1 MASQETWVLTVTPL
15 RDCCAPIL
23 LWIGYLS
30 QGKVCVTSFG
40 QTWKI
45 TVGFWPGVRLLKVF
59 CGCLHWCC
67 MRVQSCP
74 TLCDPM
80 DCRPPGSSVHEIFQ
94 TRILE
99 WVAISSFRVSSQLRD
114 QTFISCISCLSRQ
127 ILYHCTSLKNPC
139 SVLVQVFCFQ
149 STLHS
154 IVFLD
159 TIHPLKPSY

>member
-1 MASQETWVLTVTPL
+1 MHIQKKIKLFREVQKNVKTCSLHSNSFNKKIFEYDFKDIKCFKKLTL
-15 RDCCAPIL
+15 GIKQL
-23 LWIGYLS
+23 FL
-30 QGKVCVTSFG
+30 QF
-40 QTWKI
+40 
-45 TVGFWPGVRLLKVF
+45 F
-59 CGCLHWCC
+59 CSC
-67 MRVQSCP
+67 MHAQSCP
-74 TLCDPM
+74 ILCDPM

-99 WVAISSFRVSSQLRD
+99 RVAISSFRVSSQLRD

-127 ILYHCTSLKNPC
+127 ILYHCTSLRSPC

-149 STLHS
+149 PTLHS